1 MTAYLIAIDNGSQST
16 KVSVVD
22 EAGREHAFA
31 QRPLRPYDTAGG
43 RVVHPDDDLWDS
55 IRATCTE
62 ALARFPGDRSAI
74 VAAGLCTIRFCRA
87 LLDADGLLVEP
98 VISWMD
104 ARVSRPHASDAPGL
118 RYVTTSSGYLTHR
131 LTGRFRDTAGNHAG
145 RWPIDPDTWRW
156 SDDPAAYTATG
167 MPRELLVELVD
178 PGQLL
183 GEVTEEAAAA
193 TGLPAGLPVYATSN
207 DKAVEALG
215 SGVRDPGTLLLSL
228 GTYITSMAFDKRRDC
243 ATGPGVWRNF
253 GSVPGEFL
261 FESDGIRR
269 GMWTVSWFRDLLGD
283 TTEEQLGA
291 GAAEVPAGCNGLIT
305 VLDWLAPPDAAHR
318 RGALIGFDGSQGRYA
333 IHRSILEGIACTM
346 AGHADVLAAALDRR
360 FDRLVVAGGGSRSA
374 LMTRILTGVFDLPA
388 VRMATT
394 DGAGTGS
401 AICAAVGS
409 GVHPDWEAATAA
421 MVHVAETVQPDPAEV
436 ADYRRVREAYRA
448 VTRHLDPM
456 LRDVLDQA
464 GPQLRN
470 R

>member
-1 MTAYLIAIDNGSQST
+1 MTKYVVAIDNGSQST

-22 EAGREHAFA
+22 EAGRVHAFA
-31 QRPLRPYDTAGG
+31 QRPLRPYDTSGG

-62 ALARFPGDRSAI
+62 ALARFTGDRSKI

-104 ARVSRPHASDAPGL
+104 ARVGRPFDGRPGV
-118 RYVTTSSGYLTHR
+118 RRITTSSGYITHR
-131 LTGRFRDTAGNHAG
+131 LTGQFRDTAGNHAG
-145 RWPIDPDTWRW
+145 MWPIDPDTWRW
-156 SDDPAAYTATG
+156 SDDPAAYAATG
-167 MPRELLVELVD
+167 MPREMLVELVD

-183 GEVTEEAAAA
+183 GEVTTDAAAA
-193 TGLPAGLPVYATSN
+193 TGLPVGVPVFATSN

-215 SGVRDPGTLLLSL
+215 SGVRAPNTLLLSL
-228 GTYITSMAFDKRRDC
+228 GTYVTSMAFDKRQDC
-243 ATGPGVWRNF
+243 AGAGVWRNF

-261 FESDGIRR
+261 YESDGIRR
-269 GMWTVSWFRDLLGD
+269 GMWTVSWYRDLLGD
-283 TTEEQLGA
+283 TTEEELGA
-291 GAAEVPAGCNGLIT
+291 GAAEVPMGSNGLVT

-318 RGALIGFDGSQGRYA
+318 RGALIGFDGSQGRFA

-346 AGHADVLAAALDRR
+346 AGHADVLADALGHR

-374 LMTRILTGVFDLPA
+374 LMLRILSGVFDLPA
-388 VRMATT
+388 VRMITT

-409 GVHPDWEAATAA
+409 GIHPDWEAATAA
-421 MVHVAETVQPDPAEV
+421 MVHVAETVEPDRADV
-436 ADYRRVREAYRA
+436 ADYRRVRERYAT
-448 VTRHLDPM
+448 VTRHLDAM
-456 LRDVLDQA
+456 LRDVA
-464 GPQLRN
+464 TTP
-470 R
+470 